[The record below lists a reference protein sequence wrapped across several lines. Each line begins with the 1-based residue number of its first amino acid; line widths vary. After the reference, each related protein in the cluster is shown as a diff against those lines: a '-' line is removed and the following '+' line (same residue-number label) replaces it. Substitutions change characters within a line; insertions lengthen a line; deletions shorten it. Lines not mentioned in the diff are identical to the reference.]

1 MKVQDIIL
9 MREIIN
15 DRTDIVIYE
24 DIYGDYDDFSACL
37 DDSPLKCI
45 GEWFRDQ
52 ILDYA
57 GRTVKY
63 FEYYPERNKCK
74 ITVKKER
81 ED

>member
-1 MKVQDIIL
+1 MKVLDII
-9 MREIIN
+9 MKEIIN
-15 DRTDIVIYE
+15 DKTNIVIYE

-37 DDSPLKCI
+37 DGSPLKCI
-45 GEWFRDQ
+45 GEWFTDQ
-52 ILDYA
+52 ILDYVE
-57 GRTVKY
+57 RTVKY